1 MYIVLYISM
10 YIMKKL
16 ILFCFVKEN
25 RKMSKQ
31 TAVKKVTTS
40 TIRKMK
46 DNEKISMLT
55 AYDYSMAKLVDGAG
69 CDMILVGDSLG
80 NVMLG
85 YDDTT
90 HVTMQDMI
98 HHTKA
103 VARGAK
109 RAMVVADMPFLS
121 CHLGV
126 HEAVRNAGAL
136 IAEGNA
142 SAVKL
147 EGGAEVAEIISAIT
161 NAGIPVCA
169 HLGLTPQSIN
179 QLGGY
184 GVQAKTEKAADKL
197 LSDAKAV
204 EAAGAFCL
212 VLECIPHELAKRV
225 TKELDIPTI
234 GIGAGSGCDG
244 QVLVLHDM
252 LGMFDDYVPSFVKR
266 FANVGEVIT
275 DGVTKYIDEVK
286 SGAFPA
292 EKK

>member
-1 MYIVLYISM
+1 
-10 YIMKKL
+10 
-16 ILFCFVKEN
+16 
-25 RKMSKQ
+25 MSKQ
-31 TAVKKVTTS
+31 IKTKKVTTS

-46 DNEKISMLT
+46 GSEKISMLT
-55 AYDYSMAKLVDGAG
+55 AYDYSMAKLVDSAG

-90 HVTMQDMI
+90 HVTMADMI

-103 VARGAK
+103 VSRGVTHSI
-109 RAMVVADMPFLS
+109 VVADMPFLS

-136 IAEGNA
+136 IAEGCA

-147 EGGAEVAEIISAIT
+147 EGGEEVADIIRAIT

-169 HLGLTPQSIN
+169 HLGLTPQSVN

-184 GVQAKTEKAADKL
+184 GVQAKTEEAAHKL
-197 LSDAKAV
+197 ISDAKAV
-204 EAAGAFCL
+204 EEAGAFCI
-212 VLECIPHELAKRV
+212 VLECIPHELSKTV
-225 TKELDIPTI
+225 TKELNIPTI
-234 GIGAGSGCDG
+234 GIGAGPYCDG

-275 DGVTKYIDEVK
+275 DGVTKYIDEIK
-286 SGAFPA
+286 SGTFPA
-292 EKK
+292 AKK